1 MLSRERAI
9 RAKQIGN
16 RMMSDEILF
25 AEDVEEEIGEDHGT
39 WKVLIVD
46 DEPEIHAVT
55 KLALGDFVFQ
65 DKKLEFISAYNGTE
79 AKQFFLE
86 HKDIAVV
93 LLDVVME
100 TDDAGLKVADF
111 VRNEAMNNF
120 TRIILRTGQP
130 GQAPE
135 RDVIINY
142 DINDYKSKTE
152 LTAQKLFTVVI
163 AALRSYR
170 DIMVIEENR
179 IGLEKI
185 ISASA
190 NLFSIHSLE
199 HFIAGIVQQLASLL
213 GGSKDCAYLTS
224 AVACPRPID
233 NADSTDLFVFTGKGE
248 YQNREGERLE
258 DVLSGKQLLSCHIAL
273 QKKSLVYEDEYLVA
287 YCKSKSMRGSLF
299 YMSGLPRK
307 LTKTDKHLVEL
318 FAQNVQIAFD
328 NVLLNKDIEDT
339 QREIIERIGQAL
351 EFHFDEGK
359 HIQRLVKMVE
369 LFGIKAGL
377 SEDDIKLLCLAVPLH
392 DIGKFKIP
400 EVILHKPDKLNDS
413 ERKVVQNHADFGYAV
428 LKNSKRPLI
437 KTAALIARDHHEY
450 WNGKGYPRGKSGQ
463 DIHIFCRI
471 TAIADAYDA
480 LRHRRNYKEAWPL
493 EKVIENI
500 SQQKGQQFD
509 PMLVDILLQN
519 IDAFEQIISDNADPE

>member
-1 MLSRERAI
+1 
-9 RAKQIGN
+9 
-16 RMMSDEILF
+16 MSDEILF
-25 AEDVEEEIGEDHGT
+25 AEDVEEEIMECHGK

-46 DEPEIHAVT
+46 DEPEVHAVT
-55 KLALGDFVFQ
+55 KLALSDFVFQ
-65 DKKLEFISAYNGTE
+65 DKRLEFISAYSGKE
-79 AKQFFLE
+79 AKQIFID

-100 TDDAGLKVADF
+100 TDDAGLQVANF

-170 DIMVIEENR
+170 DITVIEENR

-190 NLFSIHSLE
+190 DLFSIHSLE
-199 HFIAGIVQQLASLL
+199 HFIEGIVQQLASLL

-224 AVACPRPID
+224 AVAGPKPIENP
-233 NADSTDLFVFTGKGE
+233 NASELFVFTGKGE
-248 YQNREGERLE
+248 YESREGERLE
-258 DVLSGKQLLSCHIAL
+258 NVLSGKQLLSCKTAL
-273 QKKSLVYEDEYLVA
+273 ANKSLVYEDEYLVA
-287 YCKSKSMRGSLF
+287 YCKSKSMRGSLL

-307 LTKTDKHLVEL
+307 LTNVDKRLVEI

-339 QREIIERIGQAL
+339 QREIIERIGQAM
-351 EFHFDEGK
+351 EDHFSEGK
-359 HIQRLVKMVE
+359 HILRLVKICE
-369 LFGIKAGL
+369 LLARKIGL
-377 SEDDIKLLCLAVPLH
+377 SEDDVKMLGLAVPMH

-400 EVILHKPDKLNDS
+400 EVILYKTDKLDAS
-413 ERKVVQNHADFGYAV
+413 ERKIIQNHAEFGYTL

-450 WNGKGYPRGKSGQ
+450 WNGQGYPRGKSGE

-471 TAIADAYDA
+471 TALADTYDA
-480 LRHRRNYKEAWPL
+480 LRHKRNYKEAWSL
-493 EKVIENI
+493 EKVMETIH
-500 SQQKGQQFD
+500 QQKGLQFD
-509 PMLVDILLQN
+509 PTLVEVLQEN
-519 IDAFEQIISDNADPE
+519 IALVEKIVADNPDPE

>member
-1 MLSRERAI
+1 
-9 RAKQIGN
+9 
-16 RMMSDEILF
+16 MSDEILF
-25 AEDVEEEIGEDHGT
+25 AEDIEEEVSEYQGT

-55 KLALGDFVFQ
+55 KLALSDFVFQ
-65 DKKLEFISAYNGTE
+65 DKRLEFISAYNGKE
-79 AKQFFLE
+79 AKQLFLD
-86 HKDIAVV
+86 HRDIAVV

-100 TDDAGLKVADF
+100 TDDAGLKVAEF

-152 LTAQKLFTVVI
+152 LTSQKLFTVVI

-190 NLFSIHSLE
+190 DLFSIHSLE
-199 HFIAGIVQQLASLL
+199 HFIEGIVQQLASLL

-224 AVACPRPID
+224 AVACPRPIE
-233 NADSTDLFVFTGKGE
+233 NENSSELFVFTGKGE
-248 YQNREGERLE
+248 YHNREGERLE
-258 DVLSGKQLLSCHIAL
+258 DVLSGKQLLSCQKAL
-273 QKKSLVYEDEYLVA
+273 KDKILVYEDEYLVA
-287 YCKSKSMRGSLF
+287 YCKSKSLRGSLL

-307 LTKTDKHLVEL
+307 LTKIDKRLVEI

-328 NVLLNKDIEDT
+328 NVLLHKDIEDT
-339 QREIIERIGQAL
+339 QREVIERIGQAL
-351 EFHFDEGK
+351 EFHFGEGM
-359 HIQRLVKMVE
+359 HITRVVKMCE
-369 LFGIKAGL
+369 LIALKIGL
-377 SEDDIKLLCLAVPLH
+377 SEEEVKLLCSAVPLH

-400 EVILHKPDKLNDS
+400 EVILYKTDKLNEV
-413 ERKVVQNHADFGYAV
+413 ERKTVQNHAEFGYSL

-450 WNGKGYPRGKSGQ
+450 WNGKGYPRGKSGE

-471 TAIADAYDA
+471 TALVDAYDA
-480 LRHRRNYKEAWPL
+480 LRHRRNYKDAWPL
-493 EKVIENI
+493 DKVLENI

-509 PMLVDILLQN
+509 PMLVDVLVQN
-519 IDAFEQIISDNADPE
+519 IEEIELIIADNPDPE